1 MSPEAPPPPQMDIN
15 RLIRRVLVV
24 MLVAI
29 ALYGG
34 LVLYR
39 GLSQVGAEF
48 AQYAWWTFGAA
59 CGLAFVNYILRF
71 LKWEYYLA
79 LLDIRGVPKGES
91 FLTFLSGFVLT
102 VTPGKVGEVFKSL
115 VLNQTR
121 GVPFERSAPIVVAE
135 RVTDLIGVIAMI
147 ALGSLGFE
155 GGLVWAAAGSGVVLA
170 LLVFI
175 ASPQL
180 SGTMLAL
187 LPRMPGPFGRIGARI
202 EPKIATAFNQLR
214 TLTSPRRLIW
224 PTLLSV
230 VGWSLE
236 GVGLW
241 VILGG
246 FGQDTSLPLSA
257 FFYATATLAGALIPL
272 PGGLGVTDKLLEEQ
286 LAPLGGVDPVAAT
299 AAMLLIRLATLWFAV
314 VVGFVA
320 LGALRTRHP
329 GLKLAADGV
338 EGESRDSS

>member
-1 MSPEAPPPPQMDIN
+1 MDLN
-15 RLIRRVLVV
+15 RLVRRVVVV
-24 MLVAI
+24 MLLAVG
-29 ALYGG
+29 LYGG

-48 AQYAWWTFGAA
+48 AGYAWWTFGAA
-59 CGLAFVNYILRF
+59 CGLAFLNYILRF

-79 LLDIRGVPKGES
+79 LLEIRGVPKGES

-155 GGLVWAAAGSGVVLA
+155 GGLVWAGAGSAVVLA

-175 ASPQL
+175 ASPRL

-187 LPRMPGPFGRIGARI
+187 LPRLPGPLGQIGGRI

-214 TLTSPRRLIW
+214 TLTSLRRLFW

-241 VILGG
+241 IILGG
-246 FGQDTSLPLSA
+246 FGQSTTLPLSA

-286 LAPLGGVDPVAAT
+286 LAHLGGCDPVAAT

-320 LGALRTRHP
+320 LGALRARHP
-329 GLKLAADGV
+329 GLKLAADDVRG
-338 EGESRDSS
+338 SRDTVRDADA